1 MGSNLSL
8 SIKMPWGVINHVFDK
23 KKLVGTRNTNEL
35 GFQLIFY
42 DLSPDQTPRFMKK
55 GV

>member
-1 MGSNLSL
+1 MSPVLGL
-8 SIKMPWGVINHVFDK
+8 SIKMPWGVINHVLDEK
-23 KKLVGTRNTNEL
+23 KPVGITSTNGL

-42 DLSPDQTPRFMKK
+42 DLRPDQTPFFMKG